1 MLNNGNLEMFIGSFT
16 YSVDS
21 KGRVAIP
28 AKLRKY
34 LNPEANNTFVLTR
47 GTGKYIDL
55 YPMDYWKQLTEEKL
69 NSLNY
74 FDPQQMRF
82 IRMFLQ
88 EAVEDNLD
96 SQSRILIPKKLL
108 QYAGI
113 EKEVLILGAI
123 KKIEIWNP
131 EIYKRYLE
139 ESDISYEEIA
149 AEVMKGSGKS
159 S

>member
-1 MLNNGNLEMFIGSFT
+1 MFIGSYK
-16 YSVDS
+16 YSVDA

-34 LNPEANNTFVLTR
+34 LKPEANNTFVLTR

-55 YPMDYWKQLTEEKL
+55 YPLDFWKNLVEQKL
-69 NSLNY
+69 NTLNQ
-74 FDPQQMRF
+74 FDPREMRF
-82 IRMFLQ
+82 IRLFLQ

-96 SQSRILIPKKLL
+96 SQSRILIPKKLI

-123 KKIEIWNP
+123 NKIEIWNP
-131 EIYKRYLE
+131 EIYNQYLK
-139 ESDISYEEIA
+139 ESEVSFEEIA
-149 AEVMKGSGKS
+149 AEVMGKS
-159 S
+159 GNSA